1 MGWIEGVSLEGRS
14 MGKREVR
21 SLVRQVADR
30 LARSYAP
37 EKIVLF
43 GSCLSGYID
52 EESDVDLLIIK
63 ETSLPFHRRGGEVRA
78 LLRPLQLS
86 LPMDIIVLTPQEL
99 NEQLRRGNVFLE
111 SIIREGEVLFDR
123 SGVAAS

>member
-1 MGWIEGVSLEGRS
+1 MSRRI
-14 MGKREVR
+14 EVR
-21 SLVRQVADR
+21 SLVRQVAER
-30 LARSYAP
+30 LARSYHP

-43 GSCLSGYID
+43 GSYASGDVD

-78 LLRPLQLS
+78 LLRPLRLA
-86 LPMDIIVLTPQEL
+86 LPMDIIVLTPEEVD
-99 NEQLRRGNVFLE
+99 EQLRRGNVFLE

-123 SGVAAS
+123 SGVTTS

>member
-1 MGWIEGVSLEGRS
+1 MD
-14 MGKREVR
+14 GKTEVR
-21 SLVRQVADR
+21 SIVRQVTDW

-63 ETSLPFHRRGGEVRA
+63 ETPLPFHRRGGEVRA
-78 LLRPLQLS
+78 LLRPLRLS

-99 NEQLRRGNVFLE
+99 DDQLKRGNVFLE
-111 SIIREGEVLFDR
+111 QIIREGEVLFER
-123 SGVAAS
+123 GGIAAS